1 MDGGNTALF
10 NVAQQLFGA
19 KMNKLEFLF
28 QKYENEVN
36 RLKPE
41 SESYLTELKR
51 LWTKY
56 RLEAELTIKG
66 DL

>member
-1 MDGGNTALF
+1 
-10 NVAQQLFGA
+10 
-19 KMNKLEFLF
+19 MNKLEFLF